1 MQQHNPIHIQNQ
13 ILTEIDQDAEQE
25 MLQQIKMAD
34 IIEKELL
41 KYEKNPSK
49 GFLMSSQKS
58 SRQQAVGQKSKNSN
72 TGGTVTPKST
82 IKHDDQNVE
91 QVKTMMPLAF

>member
-49 GFLMSSQKS
+49 SFLMSS
-58 SRQQAVGQKSKNSN
+58 
-72 TGGTVTPKST
+72 
-82 IKHDDQNVE
+82 
-91 QVKTMMPLAF
+91 